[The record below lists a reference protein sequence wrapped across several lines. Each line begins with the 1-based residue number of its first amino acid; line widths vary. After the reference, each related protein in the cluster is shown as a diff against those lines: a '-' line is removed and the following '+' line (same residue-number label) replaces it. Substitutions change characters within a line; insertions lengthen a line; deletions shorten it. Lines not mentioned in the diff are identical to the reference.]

1 MKKIIYFAA
10 ALAVLAGCAKN
21 EIAQQEIEGTN
32 NIALS
37 VKVAAED
44 EDTKAV
50 FDGDKHIK
58 FVAKDKF
65 YAAIAK
71 TDDPTRALPVASA
84 DKYSAKYYYSTFTL
98 NDATVAEPTFKGTF
112 YSITEAN
119 KADEYCLYGVFPSDA
134 LYTLYLTTE
143 DKDGD
148 LLTDWLVT
156 LPDDQSAATQESW
169 APKANVMLLE
179 PTTIKY
185 NESASYEYSSG
196 KEYNSTNESET
207 VKFAHLF
214 GYGKI
219 TFAGVP
225 EEYKTAVVNTI
236 DIEATGEDKNIAGRF
251 SLDITKPID
260 EIILA
265 PEGGRSAISLKG
277 DGATTVEN
285 YVAWFA
291 AKPGTYDI
299 TITVVTSAGKLVFE
313 RQGLEIVRSQI
324 AAPTVNFKSGDK
336 EFGNNITLAEGE
348 NWKHTMTKSNGIG
361 SGSDAVKEWGD
372 GEKKMKFSLSYPSS
386 TANNNGATLT
396 DDDNVY
402 YAQNFLYRTLTGDKA
417 VLSSSFNFSGIKQ
430 VKAILGNY
438 DQDVTCKFTVSIVND
453 DKTYELGT
461 AEVVGSNKG
470 LEGKA
475 FYFNTTAE
483 SEKGQ
488 LVISVSDLSD
498 KGSRPYLR
506 ELEINPAPEI
516 MLAETTVNA
525 SAAASKNQ
533 TVACTVSIADIVP
546 TVTISDDAKD
556 WLTATYDNGDVVW
569 SVTANDSEASREGVI
584 TVTAK
589 GFSVAVATITVK
601 QKGNTSVT
609 YKLSATAADFYPA
622 IKEELE
628 AQVKKFGSVESY
640 ETYPV
645 TVKLTAEATDG
656 SDKTKEVEV
665 YMSNVYVATA
675 TESKFKASSQITI
688 KTDLGEIKAV
698 SLVSE
703 YKAVDPGK
711 MWFLLSKDS
720 STFEKFYATEA
731 TYDSN
736 WIATNKLVPEDSYGW
751 FGIGFDNG
759 GSIYSL
765 DITFVSE

>member
-21 EIAQQEIEGTN
+21 EIAQHETTGTN

-37 VKVAAED
+37 VKVAAEGG
-44 EDTKAV
+44 DTKAV

-71 TDDPTRALPVASA
+71 VETPKKAICVADTDKKAPV
-84 DKYSAKYYYSTFTL
+84 DDYYSTFTIS
-98 NDATVAEPTFKGTF
+98 DAEAENPVFDGTI
-112 YSITEAN
+112 YSISAAD
-119 KADEYCLYGVFPSDA
+119 KADKYNFYGVFPSDA
-134 LYTLYLTTE
+134 VYVTSGE
-143 DKDGD
+143 DLEG
-148 LLTDWLVT
+148 WQVT
-156 LPDDQSAATQESW
+156 LPSDQAAATQTSW
-169 APKANVMLLE
+169 APKANVMILE
-179 PTTIKY
+179 PTTIVCHPT
-185 NESASYEYSSG
+185 EMYSWG
-196 KEYNSTNESET
+196 EFNTINNGEA

-236 DIEATGEDKNIAGRF
+236 AIEATGEDKNIAGRF
-251 SLDITKPID
+251 SLDITKPVE
-260 EIILA
+260 EIKLT
-265 PEGGRSAISLKG
+265 PVDGRSTINLKG
-277 DGATTVEN
+277 DGTTTVEN
-285 YVAWFA
+285 YIAWFA
-291 AKPGTYDI
+291 AKPGTYDV
-299 TITVVTSAGKLVFE
+299 TITVETSAGKLVFE

-336 EFGNNITLAEGE
+336 EYGNNITLAEGE

-361 SGSDAVKEWGD
+361 SYSDAVKEWGD
-372 GEKKMKFSLSYPSS
+372 GEKKMKFSLSYPGS
-386 TANNNGATLT
+386 TANNNGATLQ
-396 DDDNVY
+396 DYDHSGY
-402 YAQNFLYRTLTGDKA
+402 YAQNFLYRTLTGDRA
-417 VLSSSFNFSGIKQ
+417 VLSSSFKFSGIKQ

-438 DQDVTCKFTVSIVND
+438 NQDVTCKFTVSIVND

-516 MLAETTVNA
+516 ELEETTVNA
-525 SAAASKNQ
+525 SAAAIDNQ
-533 TVACTVSIADIVP
+533 TIACTVSIADIVP
-546 TVTISDDAKD
+546 TVTVADDAKD
-556 WLTATYDNGDVVW
+556 WLTATYSDGNIIYG
-569 SVTANDSEASREGVI
+569 VTANDSEASREGVI

-601 QKGNTSVT
+601 QRGNSTVV
-609 YKLSATAADFYPA
+609 YKLSVTAADFYPA
-622 IKEELE
+622 IKAELD
-628 AQVKKFGSVESY
+628 AQEKKWGVGGVESY

-645 TVKLTAEATDG
+645 TAKLTAEATNG
-656 SDKTKEVEV
+656 SGKTKEVEV
-665 YMSNVYVATA
+665 YMSNVYIATA
-675 TESKFKASSQITI
+675 TEDKFKATSQIKI

-703 YKAVDPGK
+703 YKAMTSGK
-711 MWFLLSKDS
+711 MWFLLSKDNN
-720 STFEKFYATEA
+720 TWEKFNATEA
-731 TYDSN
+731 NYNSGFTV
-736 WIATNKLVPEDSYGW
+736 ATNKLVPEDSYGW

-759 GSIYSL
+759 GAIFSM

>member
-10 ALAVLAGCAKN
+10 ALAVFAGCAKN
-21 EIAQQEIEGTN
+21 EIAQQETDGTN

-37 VKVAAED
+37 VKVATED
-44 EDTKAV
+44 GDTKAV

-58 FVAKDKF
+58 FVANDKF
-65 YAAIAK
+65 YAALAK
-71 TDDPTRALPVASA
+71 METPRKAITVA
-84 DKYSAKYYYSTFTL
+84 KQPKGYSDVWWSTFTIA
-98 NDATVAEPTFKGTF
+98 DAAATNPVFDGTF
-112 YSITEAN
+112 YSVTEAD
-119 KADEYCLYGVFPSDA
+119 KADKYYFYGVFPLDA
-134 LYTLYLTTE
+134 VYTPYSEADLTA
-143 DKDGD
+143 
-148 LLTDWLVT
+148 WQVR
-156 LPDDQSAATQESW
+156 LPDDQTAATQTSW
-169 APKANVMLLE
+169 APKTNVMLLK
-179 PTTIKY
+179 PSILTV
-185 NESASYEYSSG
+185 NQFESNGYGEFNTVNNGEA
-196 KEYNSTNESET
+196 

-225 EEYKTAVVNTI
+225 DEYKTAVVNTI
-236 DIEATGEDKNIAGRF
+236 AIEATGEDKNIVGRF
-251 SLDITKPID
+251 SLDVTKPID
-260 EIILA
+260 EIVLT
-265 PEGGRSAISLKG
+265 PEDGRSTINLKG

-291 AKPGTYDI
+291 AKPGTYDV
-299 TITVVTSAGKLVFE
+299 TITVETSAGKLIFE

-336 EFGNNITLAEGE
+336 EYSNNVKLAEGE

-361 SGSDAVKEWGD
+361 SYSDAVKEWGD
-372 GEKKMKFSLSYPSS
+372 GEKKMKFSLSYPGS
-386 TANNNGATLT
+386 TANNNGATLQ
-396 DDDNVY
+396 DYDHPGY
-402 YAQNFLYRTLTGDKA
+402 YAQNFLGRTLTGDKA
-417 VLSSSFNFSGIKQ
+417 VLSSSFKFSGIKQ

-438 DQDVTCKFTVSIVND
+438 DKDVTCKFTVSIVND

-461 AEVVGSNKG
+461 VDVVGSNKG
-470 LEGKA
+470 LEGEA

-483 SEKGQ
+483 SETGQ

-516 MLAETTVNA
+516 TLGETTVNA
-525 SAAASKNQ
+525 SAAASENQ
-533 TVACTVSIADIVP
+533 TVTCTVSIADIVP
-546 TVTISDDAKD
+546 TVAVSDDAKD
-556 WLTATYDNGDVVW
+556 WLTATYDNGNVVW

-589 GFSVAVATITVK
+589 GFSVGVATITVK
-601 QKGNTSVT
+601 QRGNASVT

-622 IKEELE
+622 IKAELD
-628 AQVKKFGSVESY
+628 AQEKKWGVGGVESY

-645 TVKLTAEATDG
+645 TAKLTAEATNG
-656 SDKTKEVEV
+656 SGKTKEVEV

-688 KTDLGEIKAV
+688 KTDLGEIKTV

-703 YKAVDPGK
+703 YKAMVSGK

-720 STFEKFYATEA
+720 SAFEKFDATESA
-731 TYDSN
+731 YDSN

-759 GSIYSL
+759 GYIYSL